1 MWCGY
6 AVKLFM
12 DEIGQKSYFAESETR
27 PENCL
32 FAKFHT
38 PQTERMK
45 CEIMKQLTGKNDDRI
60 ICVVFA
66 TIAIGIGVNITSL
79 RHVVHIG
86 APRTIES
93 YYQEIGRAGRDGN
106 PANASLFFNG
116 HDIAINKPGMTEA
129 MTAFCMEETCCLR
142 EELMVYLG
150 SPSTEIHC
158 KKHPCC
164 SNCSKCCQ
172 CISCTTN
179 IEFSQISCDAVGD
192 IEEPTCVL
200 VCDVSDV
207 KQAKIKEMMIKYRR
221 MV

>member
-1 MWCGY
+1 
-6 AVKLFM
+6 M

-142 EELMVYLG
+142 EELMVLHPLKCTVKNILVVVTVPNVVNAYLA
-150 SPSTEIHC
+150 P
-158 KKHPCC
+158 
-164 SNCSKCCQ
+164 
-172 CISCTTN
+172 
-179 IEFSQISCDAVGD
+179 QILNFLKFHAMLWV
-192 IEEPTCVL
+192 T
-200 VCDVSDV
+200 
-207 KQAKIKEMMIKYRR
+207 
-221 MV
+221 